1 MKKYSSRGICVAAPE
16 QAGARGLRCDR
27 ADAISIRAKT
37 MPANG
42 GALNAEIKDFL
53 QRVAAK
59 KLPHEEIFIFFA
71 AADV

>member
-1 MKKYSSRGICVAAPE
+1 
-16 QAGARGLRCDR
+16 
-27 ADAISIRAKT
+27 